1 MERINRAPGFVD
13 AATSKLGGPRTSALL
28 ERLDVAADWDRL
40 VEPIRVLPEYQ
51 HTGPGRRPWDA
62 VVMFKAFMLQRWFG
76 LSDPQLEEQLKDRL
90 SFRRFVGLSLDD
102 QTPDETT
109 YVIFRDRLR
118 EANLERV
125 LFKATEQQLDE
136 EGLLVREG
144 TIVDATIIEQS
155 RGRKRQDGTSTR
167 DAEASSTCKHGRPYH
182 GDKAHLAT
190 DFSGLVTDYELT
202 TAKVHDSRC
211 IDALTENEPHAV
223 IADSVYSDAER
234 RRRLQARGVIDGIA
248 YKRQRG
254 QVRLWDWQERWNRA
268 VSRVR
273 ALGEHPFAQL
283 KHHLGWRRVRYRGAD
298 RNRFD
303 LSLRLIAYNLKRSL
317 CLSG

>member
-13 AATSKLGGPRTSALL
+13 AATAALGGPRTSALL
-28 ERLDVAADWDRL
+28 ERLNDAADWDRL
-40 VEPIRVLPEYQ
+40 VEPIRALPEYQ

-62 VVMFKAFMLQRWFG
+62 AVMFKAFMLQRWFS

-102 QTPDETT
+102 DTPDETT

-118 EANLERV
+118 AAKLERA
-125 LFKATEQQLDE
+125 LFAAAQQQLDE
-136 EGLLVREG
+136 QGLLVREG

-155 RGRKRQDGTSTR
+155 RGHKRKDGTSTR
-167 DAEASSTCKHGRPYH
+167 DAEASSTFKHGRPYH
-182 GDKAHLAT
+182 GYKAHVAT
-190 DFSGLVTDYELT
+190 DFSGLVTDYQWT
-202 TAKVHDSRC
+202 TAKVHDSQC
-211 IDALTENEPHAV
+211 IDGLTADETHAV
-223 IADSVYSDAER
+223 IADSAYSDAAR
-234 RRRLQARGVIDGIA
+234 RRALQSRGVIDGIM
-248 YKRQRG
+248 YKRHRG
-254 QVRLWDWQERWNRA
+254 QAKLRDWQLRWNRA
-268 VSRVR
+268 VSKVR
-273 ALGEHPFAQL
+273 AFGEHPFAHL
-283 KHHLGWRRVRYRGAD
+283 KHHLGWRRVRYRGQD